1 MDNQK
6 KIMKFDLSN
15 KNLKIK
21 KLLNKDFLVVEM
33 KAISNAY
40 PNRNMSHFTK
50 EAMEK
55 AIPTFYN
62 KPILGAFITDK
73 NDFDGHNGDLVYDK
87 ELDEAFY
94 DYTEEGS
101 ETPLGLI
108 REQDNIELYQD
119 LDGLYW
125 IKFTCALWC
134 KYSYRAIK
142 RLLKSPNGKHKISV
156 EVDVTKWHMEDKI
169 EIIDEFV
176 FDGCTI
182 LGDEFETGIAS
193 AEMTIVDMV
202 SNALFQKKQKCL
214 SFAYNA
220 LENKDTKVFSDE
232 LTQVSDPAV
241 SNEYPKEEISME
253 VGQTTTEKESSML
266 DEKNDVIQV
275 EDSKVIM
282 SAEDNKPEDDKDSKK
297 ETEACEDTKEVE
309 SCENDDCADNKE
321 TESCEDTTKE
331 VESCDN
337 KEVESAEDDKDTKD
351 EDDKKDEEC
360 KMSAEDECKMST
372 ETECNMSAE
381 DNKTEE
387 PETDKECKMSEDS
400 QDDKEDEP
408 KKETE
413 SDITTGEHFSDIT
426 TGEHFSDIT
435 TGEHFEDNKDEDK
448 DEDKHDDKDTDHD
461 EDKPEDDHKE
471 DHCVQFVMI
480 GEEKCDINSLYEKF
494 CALSESYTQINADL
508 EFKKSEF
515 DALNEKY
522 SALTEKFKSQEA
534 EEYISTANAMIDN
547 ETRIYSADKKQEI
560 KNLVS
565 EKCHKFEFANVDEV
579 KKFTVATLAM
589 TLYEQPVQ
597 DTSNENKDTFSVNIT
612 TPINAPSKKVSSADA
627 LKEVTDKLKYI

>member
-6 KIMKFDLSN
+6 KIMKFDLSS

-309 SCENDDCADNKE
+309 SCENADCADNKE
-321 TESCEDTTKE
+321 TESCEDATKE
-331 VESCDN
+331 VESCDD
-337 KEVESAEDDKDTKD
+337 KEVESAEDDKN
-351 EDDKKDEEC
+351 EEC
-360 KMSAEDECKMST
+360 KMSAETENMST

-400 QDDKEDEP
+400 QDDKDEDKKDSDEKEDEP

-435 TGEHFEDNKDEDK
+435 TGEHFEDNKDDDK
-448 DEDKHDDKDTDHD
+448 DEDKHDDGHKD
-461 EDKPEDDHKE
+461 DDHKE
-471 DHCVQFVMI
+471 DHCAQFVMI
-480 GEEKCDINSLYEKF
+480 GDEQCDINSLYEKF
-494 CALSESYTQINADL
+494 CALSESYTKINADL
-508 EFKKSEF
+508 ESKKSEF

-522 SALTEKFKSQEA
+522 SALAEKFKSQEV
-534 EEYISTANAMIDN
+534 EEYISTANSMIDN

-597 DTSNENKDTFSVNIT
+597 DASNENKDTFSVNIT
-612 TPINAPSKKVSSADA
+612 TPINIPNKKVSSADA
-627 LKEVTDKLKYI
+627 LKEATDKLKYI

>member
-1 MDNQK
+1 MKETKNVL
-6 KIMKFDLSN
+6 KFDLSS

-21 KLLNKDFLVVEM
+21 KLLNQDFLVVEM

-62 KPILGAFITDK
+62 KPVLGAFFVDK

-87 ELDEAFY
+87 ELDESFY
-94 DYTEEGS
+94 DYTSEGS
-101 ETPLGLI
+101 EIPLGVI
-108 REQDNIELYQD
+108 REQDNVEVYQD

-125 IKFTCALWC
+125 TKFTCALWC

-142 RLLKSPNGKHKISV
+142 RLLKSPNGKYKISV
-156 EVDVTKWHMEDKI
+156 EVEVNKWHMDNDIEVIED
-169 EIIDEFV
+169 FTYLGV
-176 FDGCTI
+176 CI
-182 LGDEFETGIAS
+182 LGNDYTTGIAN
-193 AEMTIVDMV
+193 AEMTIPEIT

-214 SFAYNA
+214 SFAYSA

-232 LTQVSDPAV
+232 LTQVSDPVV
-241 SNEYPKEEISME
+241 SNENPKEEISME

-266 DEKNDVIQV
+266 DEKNNVIQV

-282 SAEDNKPEDDKDSKK
+282 SAENNKPEDDKDSKK

-309 SCENDDCADNKE
+309 SCENADCADNKE
-321 TESCEDTTKE
+321 TESCEDATKE
-331 VESCDN
+331 VESCDD
-337 KEVESAEDDKDTKD
+337 KEVESAEDDKN
-351 EDDKKDEEC
+351 EEC
-360 KMSAEDECKMST
+360 KMSAETENMST

-400 QDDKEDEP
+400 QDDKDEDKKDSDEKEDEP

-435 TGEHFEDNKDEDK
+435 TGEHFEDNKDDDK
-448 DEDKHDDKDTDHD
+448 DEDKHDDGHKD
-461 EDKPEDDHKE
+461 DDHKE
-471 DHCVQFVMI
+471 DHCAQFVMI
-480 GEEKCDINSLYEKF
+480 GDEQCDINSLYEKF
-494 CALSESYTQINADL
+494 CALSESYTKINADL
-508 EFKKSEF
+508 ESKKSEF

-522 SALTEKFKSQEA
+522 SALAEKFKSQEV
-534 EEYISTANAMIDN
+534 EEYISTANSMIDN

-597 DTSNENKDTFSVNIT
+597 DASNENKDTFSVNIT
-612 TPINAPSKKVSSADA
+612 TPINTPNKKVSSADA
-627 LKEVTDKLKYI
+627 LKEATDKLKYI

>member
-6 KIMKFDLSN
+6 KIMKFDLSS

-40 PNRNMSHFTK
+40 PNRNKSHFTK
-50 EAMEK
+50 DSMEK

-62 KPILGAFITDK
+62 KPILGAFITNK

-101 ETPLGLI
+101 ETPLGMI
-108 REQDNIELYQD
+108 REQDNIEIYQD

-156 EVDVTKWHMEDKI
+156 EVDVTKWHMDGDI

-214 SFAYNA
+214 SFAYSA

-232 LTQVSDPAV
+232 LTQVSDPVV
-241 SNEYPKEEISME
+241 SNENPKEEISME

-266 DEKNDVIQV
+266 DEKNEVIQV

-282 SAEDNKPEDDKDSKK
+282 SAEDNTPEDSKKNEDSKK
-297 ETEACEDTKEVE
+297 ETETCEDTKEVE
-309 SCENDDCADNKE
+309 SCESADCVDSKE
-321 TESCEDTTKE
+321 TESCTESCEDAIKE

-337 KEVESAEDDKDTKD
+337 KEVEFAE
-351 EDDKKDEEC
+351 EHCE
-360 KMSAEDECKMST
+360 
-372 ETECNMSAE
+372 MSAE
-381 DNKTEE
+381 DNKTKE

-400 QDDKEDEP
+400 QEDKKEDTKEDES

-426 TGEHFSDIT
+426 TGEHF
-435 TGEHFEDNKDEDK
+435 EENKEEDK
-448 DEDKHDDKDTDHD
+448 DEDKHDDDKDTNHDDDHKD
-461 EDKPEDDHKE
+461 DDHKE
-471 DHCVQFVMI
+471 DHCAQFVMI
-480 GEEKCDINSLYEKF
+480 GDEQCDINSLYEKF
-494 CALSESYTQINADL
+494 CALSESYTKINADL
-508 EFKKSEF
+508 ESKKSEF
-515 DALNEKY
+515 DTLNEKY
-522 SALTEKFKSQEA
+522 SALAEKFKSQEV

-565 EKCHKFEFANVDEV
+565 EKCHKFEFANADEV

-597 DTSNENKDTFSVNIT
+597 DASNENKDTFSVNIT
-612 TPINAPSKKVSSADA
+612 TPINIPNKKVSSADA
-627 LKEVTDKLKYI
+627 LKEATDKLKYI

>member
-6 KIMKFDLSN
+6 KIMKFDLSS

-62 KPILGAFITDK
+62 KPILGAFITNK

-321 TESCEDTTKE
+321 TESCEDATKE
-331 VESCDN
+331 VESCDD
-337 KEVESAEDDKDTKD
+337 KEVESAEDDKN
-351 EDDKKDEEC
+351 EEC
-360 KMSAEDECKMST
+360 KMSAETENMST

-400 QDDKEDEP
+400 QDDKDEDKKDSDEKEDEP

-435 TGEHFEDNKDEDK
+435 TGEHFEDNKDDDK
-448 DEDKHDDKDTDHD
+448 DEDKHDDGHKD
-461 EDKPEDDHKE
+461 DDHKE
-471 DHCVQFVMI
+471 DHCAQFVMI
-480 GEEKCDINSLYEKF
+480 GDEQCDINSLYEKF
-494 CALSESYTQINADL
+494 CALSESYTKINADL
-508 EFKKSEF
+508 ESKKSEF

-522 SALTEKFKSQEA
+522 SALAEKFKSQEV
-534 EEYISTANAMIDN
+534 EEYISTANSMIDN

-597 DTSNENKDTFSVNIT
+597 DASNENKDTFSVNIT
-612 TPINAPSKKVSSADA
+612 TPINTPNKKVSSADA
-627 LKEVTDKLKYI
+627 LKEATDKLKYI

>member
-1 MDNQK
+1 MKETKNVL
-6 KIMKFDLSN
+6 KFDLSS

-21 KLLNKDFLVVEM
+21 KLLNQDFLVVEM

-62 KPILGAFITDK
+62 KPVLGAFFVDK

-87 ELDEAFY
+87 ELEESFY
-94 DYTEEGS
+94 DYTSEGA
-101 ETPLGLI
+101 EIPLGVI
-108 REQDNIELYQD
+108 REQDKVEVYQE

-125 IKFTCALWC
+125 TKFTCALWC

-142 RLLKSPNGKHKISV
+142 RLLKSPNGKYKISV
-156 EVDVTKWHMEDKI
+156 EVEVNKWHMDNDIEVIED
-169 EIIDEFV
+169 FTYLGV
-176 FDGCTI
+176 CI
-182 LGDEFETGIAS
+182 LGNDYTTGIAN
-193 AEMTIVDMV
+193 AEMTIPEIT

-232 LTQVSDPAV
+232 LTQVSDPVV
-241 SNEYPKEEISME
+241 SNENPKEEISME

-266 DEKNDVIQV
+266 DEKNEVIQV

-282 SAEDNKPEDDKDSKK
+282 STEDNTPEDSKKNEDSKK
-297 ETEACEDTKEVE
+297 ETETCEDTKEVE
-309 SCENDDCADNKE
+309 SCESADCVDSKE
-321 TESCEDTTKE
+321 TESCTESCEDAIKE

-337 KEVESAEDDKDTKD
+337 KEVESAE
-351 EDDKKDEEC
+351 EHCE
-360 KMSAEDECKMST
+360 
-372 ETECNMSAE
+372 MSAE
-381 DNKTEE
+381 DNKTKE

-400 QDDKEDEP
+400 QEDKKEDTKEDEP

-426 TGEHFSDIT
+426 TGEHF
-435 TGEHFEDNKDEDK
+435 EEDK
-448 DEDKHDDKDTDHD
+448 DDKDDEHDDDKHDDEKDTDHD
-461 EDKPEDDHKE
+461 DKHDDDHKE
-471 DHCVQFVMI
+471 DHCAQFVMI
-480 GEEKCDINSLYEKF
+480 GDEQCDINSLYEKF
-494 CALSESYTQINADL
+494 CALSESYTKINADF

-589 TLYEQPVQ
+589 TLYEQPAQ
-597 DTSNENKDTFSVNIT
+597 ETSNENKDTFSVNIT
-612 TPINAPSKKVSSADA
+612 TPINAPAKKVSSADA
-627 LKEVTDKLKYI
+627 LKEATDKLKYI

>member
-6 KIMKFDLSN
+6 KIMKFDLSS

-40 PNRNMSHFTK
+40 PNRNKSHFTK
-50 EAMEK
+50 DSMEK

-62 KPILGAFITDK
+62 KPILGAFITNK

-101 ETPLGLI
+101 ETPLGMI
-108 REQDNIELYQD
+108 REQDNIEIYQD

-156 EVDVTKWHMEDKI
+156 EVDVTKWHMDGDI

-214 SFAYNA
+214 SFAYSA

-232 LTQVSDPAV
+232 LTQVSDPVV
-241 SNEYPKEEISME
+241 SNENPKEEISME

-266 DEKNDVIQV
+266 DEKNEVIQV

-282 SAEDNKPEDDKDSKK
+282 SAEDNTPEDSKKNEDSKK
-297 ETEACEDTKEVE
+297 ETETCEDTKEVE
-309 SCENDDCADNKE
+309 SCESADCVDSKE
-321 TESCEDTTKE
+321 TESCTESCEDAIKE

-337 KEVESAEDDKDTKD
+337 KEVEFAE
-351 EDDKKDEEC
+351 EHCE
-360 KMSAEDECKMST
+360 
-372 ETECNMSAE
+372 MSAE
-381 DNKTEE
+381 DNKTKE

-400 QDDKEDEP
+400 QEDKKEDTKEDES

-426 TGEHFSDIT
+426 TGEHF
-435 TGEHFEDNKDEDK
+435 EENKEEDK
-448 DEDKHDDKDTDHD
+448 DEDKHDDDKDTNHDDDHKD
-461 EDKPEDDHKE
+461 DDHKE
-471 DHCVQFVMI
+471 DHCAQFVMI
-480 GEEKCDINSLYEKF
+480 GDEQCDINSLYEKF
-494 CALSESYTQINADL
+494 CALSESYTKINADL
-508 EFKKSEF
+508 ESKKSEF
-515 DALNEKY
+515 DTLNEKY
-522 SALTEKFKSQEA
+522 SALAEKFKSQEV

-565 EKCHKFEFANVDEV
+565 EKCHKFEFANADEV

-597 DTSNENKDTFSVNIT
+597 DASNENKDTFSVNIT
-612 TPINAPSKKVSSADA
+612 TPINTPNKKVSSADA
-627 LKEVTDKLKYI
+627 LKEATDKLKYI

>member
-40 PNRNMSHFTK
+40 PNRNKSHFTK
-50 EAMEK
+50 DSMEK

-101 ETPLGLI
+101 ETPLGMI

-156 EVDVTKWHMEDKI
+156 EVDVTKWHMDGDI

-214 SFAYNA
+214 SFAYSA

-232 LTQVSDPAV
+232 LTQVSDPVV
-241 SNEYPKEEISME
+241 SNENPKEEISME

-282 SAEDNKPEDDKDSKK
+282 SAEDNKPEDSKENENSKK
-297 ETEACEDTKEVE
+297 ETETCEDTKEVE
-309 SCENDDCADNKE
+309 SCENAECADNKE
-321 TESCEDTTKE
+321 TESCEDATKE
-331 VESCDN
+331 VESCND
-337 KEVESAEDDKDTKD
+337 KKVESAE
-351 EDDKKDEEC
+351 EHCE
-360 KMSAEDECKMST
+360 MST
-372 ETECNMSAE
+372 E

-400 QDDKEDEP
+400 QNDKDEDKKDSDEKEDEP

-413 SDITTGEHFSDIT
+413 SDITSGEHFSDIT

-435 TGEHFEDNKDEDK
+435 TGEHFEENKDEDK
-448 DEDKHDDKDTDHD
+448 DEDKHDDDKDTDHD
-461 EDKPEDDHKE
+461 DDHNEDDHKE
-471 DHCVQFVMI
+471 DHCAQFVMI
-480 GEEKCDINSLYEKF
+480 GDEQCDINSLYEKF
-494 CALSESYTQINADL
+494 CALSESYTKINADL
-508 EFKKSEF
+508 ESKKSEF
-515 DALNEKY
+515 DTLNEKY
-522 SALTEKFKSQEA
+522 SALAEKFKSQEI

-565 EKCHKFEFANVDEV
+565 EKCHKFEFANADEV

-597 DTSNENKDTFSVNIT
+597 DASNENKDTFSVNIT
-612 TPINAPSKKVSSADA
+612 TPINTPNKKVSSADA
-627 LKEVTDKLKYI
+627 LKEATDKLKYI

>member
-1 MDNQK
+1 MLLKETKNVL
-6 KIMKFDLSN
+6 KFDLSS

-21 KLLNKDFLVVEM
+21 KLLNQDFLVVEM

-62 KPILGAFITDK
+62 KPVLGAFFVDK

-87 ELDEAFY
+87 ELEESFY
-94 DYTEEGS
+94 DYTSEGA
-101 ETPLGLI
+101 EIPLGVI
-108 REQDNIELYQD
+108 REQDKVEVYQE

-125 IKFTCALWC
+125 TKFTCALWC

-142 RLLKSPNGKHKISV
+142 RLLKSPNGKYKISV
-156 EVDVTKWHMEDKI
+156 EVEVNKWHMDNDIEVIED
-169 EIIDEFV
+169 FTYLGV
-176 FDGCTI
+176 CI
-182 LGDEFETGIAS
+182 LGNDYTTGIAN
-193 AEMTIVDMV
+193 AEMTIPEIT

-214 SFAYNA
+214 SFAYSA

-232 LTQVSDPAV
+232 LTQVSDPVV
-241 SNEYPKEEISME
+241 SNENPKEEISME
-253 VGQTTTEKESSML
+253 VGQITTEKESSML

-282 SAEDNKPEDDKDSKK
+282 SAEDNTPEDSKGNEDSKK
-297 ETEACEDTKEVE
+297 ETETCED
-309 SCENDDCADNKE
+309 
-321 TESCEDTTKE
+321 TKE

-337 KEVESAEDDKDTKD
+337 KEVEST
-351 EDDKKDEEC
+351 EEHC
-360 KMSAEDECKMST
+360 K
-372 ETECNMSAE
+372 MSAE

-400 QDDKEDEP
+400 QENKDEDKKEDPKEDEP
-408 KKETE
+408 KKEIE

-426 TGEHFSDIT
+426 TGEHF
-435 TGEHFEDNKDEDK
+435 EENKDEDK
-448 DEDKHDDKDTDHD
+448 NEDKHDEDKGTDHD
-461 EDKPEDDHKE
+461 DDHKEDDHKE
-471 DHCVQFVMI
+471 DHCAQFVMI
-480 GEEKCDINSLYEKF
+480 GDEQCDINSLYEEF
-494 CALSESYTQINADL
+494 CALSESYTKINADL
-508 EFKKSEF
+508 ESKKSEF
-515 DALNEKY
+515 DTLNEKY
-522 SALTEKFKSQEA
+522 SALAEKFKSQEV

-565 EKCHKFEFANVDEV
+565 EKCHKFEFANADEV

-597 DTSNENKDTFSVNIT
+597 DASNENKDTFSVNIT
-612 TPINAPSKKVSSADA
+612 TSINTPAKKVSSADA
-627 LKEVTDKLKYI
+627 LKEATDKLKYI

>member
-40 PNRNMSHFTK
+40 PNRNKSHFTK
-50 EAMEK
+50 DSMEK

-101 ETPLGLI
+101 ETPLGMI

-156 EVDVTKWHMEDKI
+156 EVDVTKWHMDGDI

-214 SFAYNA
+214 SFAYSA

-232 LTQVSDPAV
+232 LTQVSDPVV
-241 SNEYPKEEISME
+241 SNENPKEEISME

-275 EDSKVIM
+275 EDSKVVM
-282 SAEDNKPEDDKDSKK
+282 STEDNKPEDDKDSKK

-331 VESCDN
+331 VESCDD
-337 KEVESAEDDKDTKD
+337 KEVESAEDDKN
-351 EDDKKDEEC
+351 EEC
-360 KMSAEDECKMST
+360 KMSAETENMST

-400 QDDKEDEP
+400 QDDKDEDKKEDEP
-408 KKETE
+408 KEEESKKETE
-413 SDITTGEHFSDIT
+413 SDITSGEHFSDIT

-435 TGEHFEDNKDEDK
+435 TGEHFEDKNEDN
-448 DEDKHDDKDTDHD
+448 D
-461 EDKPEDDHKE
+461 EDKPKNDDEHKDDDHKE
-471 DHCVQFVMI
+471 DHCAQFVMI

-508 EFKKSEF
+508 ESKKSEF

-534 EEYISTANAMIDN
+534 EEYISTANTMIDN
-547 ETRIYSADKKQEI
+547 ETRIYSAEKKQEI

-597 DTSNENKDTFSVNIT
+597 DASNENKDTFSVNIT
-612 TPINAPSKKVSSADA
+612 APINTPSKKVSSADA
-627 LKEVTDKLKYI
+627 LKEATDKLKYI

>member
-1 MDNQK
+1 MKETKNVL
-6 KIMKFDLSN
+6 KFDLSS

-21 KLLNKDFLVVEM
+21 KLLNQDFLVVEM

-62 KPILGAFITDK
+62 KPVLGAFFVDK

-87 ELDEAFY
+87 ELDESFY
-94 DYTEEGS
+94 DYTSEGS
-101 ETPLGLI
+101 EIPLGVI
-108 REQDNIELYQD
+108 REQDKVEVYQD

-125 IKFTCALWC
+125 TKFTCALWC

-142 RLLKSPNGKHKISV
+142 RLLKSPNGKYKISV
-156 EVDVTKWHMEDKI
+156 EVEVNKWHMDNDIEVIED
-169 EIIDEFV
+169 FTFLGV
-176 FDGCTI
+176 CI
-182 LGDEFETGIAS
+182 LGNDYTTGIAN
-193 AEMTIVDMV
+193 AEMTIPEIT

-214 SFAYNA
+214 SFAYSA

-232 LTQVSDPAV
+232 LTQVSDPIV
-241 SNEYPKEEISME
+241 SNENPKEEISME

-282 SAEDNKPEDDKDSKK
+282 SAEGNTSEDSKGNEDSKK
-297 ETEACEDTKEVE
+297 ETETCEDTKEVE
-309 SCENDDCADNKE
+309 SCESADCVDSKE
-321 TESCEDTTKE
+321 TESCTESCEDAIKE
-331 VESCDN
+331 VESCEN
-337 KEVESAEDDKDTKD
+337 KEVESAE
-351 EDDKKDEEC
+351 EHCE
-360 KMSAEDECKMST
+360 
-372 ETECNMSAE
+372 MSAE
-381 DNKTEE
+381 DNKTKE

-400 QDDKEDEP
+400 QEDKKEDTKEDEP

-413 SDITTGEHFSDIT
+413 SDITTGEHF
-426 TGEHFSDIT
+426 E
-435 TGEHFEDNKDEDK
+435 ENKEEDK
-448 DEDKHDDKDTDHD
+448 DEDKQDDDKDTNHDDDHKD
-461 EDKPEDDHKE
+461 DDHKE
-471 DHCVQFVMI
+471 DHCAQFVMI
-480 GEEKCDINSLYEKF
+480 GDEQCDINSLYEKF
-494 CALSESYTQINADL
+494 CALSESYTKINADL
-508 EFKKSEF
+508 ESKKSEF
-515 DALNEKY
+515 DTLNEKY
-522 SALTEKFKSQEA
+522 SALVEKFKSQEV

-565 EKCHKFEFANVDEV
+565 EKCHKFEFANADEV

-597 DTSNENKDTFSVNIT
+597 DASNENKDTFSVNIT
-612 TPINAPSKKVSSADA
+612 TSINTPNKKVSSADA
-627 LKEVTDKLKYI
+627 LKEATDKLKYI